1 MTKQD
6 LLAELD
12 GNVDYDGLKVVYN
25 EDTYELSAYPDE
37 DGLGID
43 IDIYRDDELQS
54 TIYSAYKP
62 AELKKLDV
70 AQTKQVFAGVNE
82 KIADAIL
89 EVAKN

>member
-25 EDTYELSAYPDE
+25 EDTYELSAYPDD
-37 DGLGID
+37 DGMGID

-54 TIYSAYKP
+54 TIYSAYQP

-70 AQTKQVFAGVNE
+70 AESKKVFAGVNE

-89 EVAKN
+89 EVANN